1 MTPTEQ
7 EKKLREAICKAMHI
21 YPEELQYRLPNS
33 FGESELE
40 AIMQLITADTNK
52 QVEAVLDRLENLNG
66 SQPDSYIATFIEAE
80 RNKLQAKGEN
90 Q

>member
-40 AIMQLITADTNK
+40 AIMQLITAYTNK